1 LDWLPAKLNIN
12 DSTCMG
18 SETIMNDTHKYRIR
32 ATSTAIRSGLVVV
45 DGIEPSI
52 AFSAPPEFK
61 GQAGHWTPEHF
72 LVAAVASCYVS
83 TFSGMAFN
91 SNFEFFSLEL
101 ETEGIVA
108 QDQAGWRFRE
118 VALRPRLTIARS
130 EQQRLASRLLHK
142 AKENCLVGRSL
153 ACPVVL
159 EPALII
165 EERPIVSR

>member
-1 LDWLPAKLNIN
+1 M
-12 DSTCMG
+12 ST
-18 SETIMNDTHKYRIR
+18 THRYRIR
-32 ATSTAIRSGLVVV
+32 ATSTTVRSGLAVAQ
-45 DGIEPSI
+45 GIEPAI

-83 TFSGMAFN
+83 TFSGMASN

-101 ETEGIVA
+101 ETDGIVE

-118 VALRPRLTIARS
+118 VVLRPRLTIARA
-130 EQQRLASRLLHK
+130 EDKERGTRLLHK
-142 AKENCLVGRSL
+142 AEKNCLVGRSL

-165 EERPIVSR
+165 AEQPVLSS

>member
-1 LDWLPAKLNIN
+1 
-12 DSTCMG
+12 
-18 SETIMNDTHKYRIR
+18 MNATHKYRIR
-32 ATSTAIRSGLVVV
+32 ATSTTVRSGLAVA

-72 LVAAVASCYVS
+72 FVAAVASCYVS

-91 SNFEFFSLEL
+91 SNLEFFSLQL

-108 QDQAGWRFRE
+108 QDQAGWLFRE
-118 VALRPRLTIARS
+118 VILRPRLTIAQA
-130 EQQRLASRLLHK
+130 EQQVLGNRLLHK
-142 AKENCLVGRSL
+142 AKENCLVGRSIT
-153 ACPVVL
+153 CPVVL

-165 EERPIVSR
+165 EEQPTVSR